1 MPVLVSVRQVGGKF
15 VCYLAGQKVGEWEDR
30 RVATAWASD
39 ELRTERR
46 RISPRSEI
54 TGSDVAAYRADAGAQ
69 AVTVDGA
76 EWRFA

>member
-1 MPVLVSVRQVGGKF
+1 MPVLVSVRRIGEKF
-15 VCYLAGQKVGEWEDR
+15 ACYLAGRQVGELTER

-39 ELRTERR
+39 ELRHERR
-46 RISPRSEI
+46 QISRHSEV
-54 TGSDVAAYRADAGAQ
+54 TGADVAAYRADAGAQ